1 MSCEF
6 RSAGRCAIH
15 AVVFQCVPSVS
26 WKNGGTSC
34 IMLICR
40 NSINLVAWFDGEMGV
55 MGTNWV
61 CDDNCGLELSL
72 LAVGG

>member
-1 MSCEF
+1 
-6 RSAGRCAIH
+6 
-15 AVVFQCVPSVS
+15 
-26 WKNGGTSC
+26 
-34 IMLICR
+34 MLICR

-61 CDDNCGLELSL
+61 CDENCGLELSL